1 MVVIKRYEPADVG
14 RLFAYWR
21 RAGAGAPFFFDVSE
35 ERWHRCLVRDER
47 EGERMFKRVETYLA
61 VEGDAVLGF
70 VQYGEP
76 NFAWDT
82 HGRKVYQ
89 PHVGVIRQ
97 LYFERERPD
106 AGRALMRQADT
117 FLACFRRSYAFF
129 HALGMSCTA
138 YHGKLHSSLWH
149 VEPVLS
155 RLGFDV
161 EHENVYYSLDLR
173 KVEGSGDG
181 VQLERAR
188 HPEGESFR
196 AHLDGQEIGSARVM
210 FLDRLT
216 GGRTLDTAYLTWI
229 GVDERYRGLGLGARL
244 LRALARRLRSRG
256 TIYLHADTASDN
268 LIAQRFYEGRGFD
281 NKGSTRSYVRDGGG

>member
-1 MVVIKRYEPADVG
+1 MLAIKRYEPADVG

-21 RAGAGAPFFFDVSE
+21 QAGAGVPFFFDVSE

-47 EGERMFKRVETYLA
+47 EGERVFKHIETYLA
-61 VEGDAVLGF
+61 VEGDKVLGF
-70 VQYGEP
+70 VQYGES

-82 HGRKVYQ
+82 HGRKVHH

-97 LYFERERPD
+97 LYFEKERPD
-106 AGRALMRQADT
+106 AGQALMGQADA
-117 FLACFRRSYAFF
+117 FLAHFRRNYAFL

-149 VEPVLS
+149 VEPALS
-155 RLGFDV
+155 RLEFGV

-173 KVEGSGDG
+173 KVEGSGDE
-181 VQLERAR
+181 VQLESTRD
-188 HPEGESFR
+188 PEGESFR
-196 AHLDGQEIGSARVM
+196 ARLDRKEIGSARVI

-216 GGRTLDTAYLTWI
+216 DGRTPDTAYLTWI
-229 GVDERYRGLGLGARL
+229 GVDERYRGIGLGTRL
-244 LRALARRLRSRG
+244 LWALARRLRSRDI
-256 TIYLHADTASDN
+256 TYLHTDTAGDN

-281 NKGSTRSYVRDGGG
+281 NRGLTRSYITDDGD